1 MIKIVKSESEYR
13 CLSCFS
19 RKNVYEIAV
28 KLDNSG
34 VTNSVALCRNCL
46 VELKKKI
53 KVEVENETRIQ

>member
-46 VELKKKI
+46 MELKKRLKL
-53 KVEVENETRIQ
+53 R